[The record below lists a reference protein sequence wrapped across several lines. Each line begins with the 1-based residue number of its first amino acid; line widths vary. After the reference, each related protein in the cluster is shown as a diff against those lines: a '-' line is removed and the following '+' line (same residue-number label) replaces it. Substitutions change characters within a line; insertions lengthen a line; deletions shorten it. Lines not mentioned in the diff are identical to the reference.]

1 MWIVQWLPDSW
12 VLFFTYLI
20 LTIGVASYIGSK
32 LLVWVPPI
40 YKYKLVVEILGVLLF
55 SSGAYLYGGR
65 VVEQIWQARVTEL
78 EAKLKVA
85 ETKSKEINT
94 IIETKVITKIKV
106 IKETVYANKEIIKE
120 VVGKQLDAKCELP
133 VSTVVLLNS
142 SSQNEVSRG
151 AGSTDGT
158 PSDVKASDLLGT
170 VVENYGTYYEIRE
183 KLIGW
188 QTWYKEQKKIF
199 EEAQK

>member
-85 ETKSKEINT
+85 ENKSAEVNT
-94 IIETKVITKIKV
+94 VIQTKVITKIKV

-133 VSTVVLLNS
+133 VSTVMLHDS
-142 SSQNEVSRG
+142 ASQNEVSRG
-151 AGSTDGT
+151 TRSTDGS
-158 PSDVKASDLLGT
+158 PSDVKASDLLTT
-170 VVENYGTYYEIRE
+170 VVENYGTCYEIRE
-183 KLIGW
+183 KVIGW

>member
-20 LTIGVASYIGSK
+20 LMVGVGCYIGSK
-32 LLVWVPPI
+32 LLVWLPPI
-40 YKYKLVVEILGVLLF
+40 YKFKLGIELVGVLMF
-55 SSGAYLYGGR
+55 AAGAYLYGGR
-65 VVEQIWQARVTEL
+65 VVEQIWQLRVKDL
-78 EAKLKVA
+78 EAKLVVA

-94 IIETKVITKIKV
+94 IIQTKVITKIKV

-133 VSTVVLLNS
+133 VSTVVLHDS
-142 SSQNEVSRG
+142 ASKNEVSRG
-151 AGSTDGT
+151 PGSTDGT
-158 PSDVKASDLLGT
+158 PSNVKASDLLGT

>member
-20 LTIGVASYIGSK
+20 LTIGFVSYIGSK
-32 LLVWVPPI
+32 VLVWVPPI
-40 YKYKLVVEILGVLLF
+40 YKFKLVIEILGVLLL
-55 SSGAYLYGGR
+55 SSGTYLYGGR
-65 VVEQIWQARVTEL
+65 VVEQIWQTRVTEL

-120 VVGKQLDAKCELP
+120 VVAKELDAQCNITEMALRLHNAAASNEELN
-133 VSTVVLLNS
+133 L
-142 SSQNEVSRG
+142 
-151 AGSTDGT
+151 T
-158 PSDVKASDLLGT
+158 PEGK
-170 VVENYGTYYEIRE
+170 
-183 KLIGW
+183 
-188 QTWYKEQKKIF
+188 
-199 EEAQK
+199 

>member
-78 EAKLKVA
+78 EAKLK
-85 ETKSKEINT
+85 
-94 IIETKVITKIKV
+94 
-106 IKETVYANKEIIKE
+106 
-120 VVGKQLDAKCELP
+120 
-133 VSTVVLLNS
+133 
-142 SSQNEVSRG
+142 
-151 AGSTDGT
+151 
-158 PSDVKASDLLGT
+158 
-170 VVENYGTYYEIRE
+170 
-183 KLIGW
+183 
-188 QTWYKEQKKIF
+188 
-199 EEAQK
+199 